1 MSVADLRGERF
12 SISHAGKRRAAGSPV
27 AGIMK
32 IRIWKVHAGLYR
44 ETKALLRS

>member
-12 SISHAGKRRAAGSPV
+12 SISHAGKSRAAGSPV

-32 IRIWKVHAGLYR
+32 IRIRKVQAGPAR
-44 ETKALLRS
+44 GIKALW